1 MKRLLTL
8 LAMGLTLSF
17 WCGVFLSLLAPL
29 PGQLNQILP
38 LCGVVV
44 ALMHWL
50 QAGMIRSAC
59 KPYFTVT
66 RTELVLVLV
75 FGVFAMGE
83 IRARL
88 KAIIAAGGKPQ
99 S

>member
-17 WCGVFLSLLAPL
+17 WCGVFISLLAPL

-38 LCGVVV
+38 ICGGVV

-50 QAGMIRSAC
+50 QVRMIRSAC

-66 RTELVLVLV
+66 RAELAMVMV

-88 KAIIAAGGKPQ
+88 KAIIEAGGKPQ